1 MNRVTFPDR
10 TTRPLAVLAVAVTLG
25 VVATAAAPG
34 VIKIQRG
41 DTLSELAHKHGTTV
55 QALREL
61 NGLGGNNLIIA
72 GRTLRISKVPV
83 VRASKPAVAKA
94 RYVEVVHTVVRGDT
108 LTGIARRY
116 RQTPAGIAK
125 RNSLPKS
132 KVVRLGQRLVVG
144 SRRVSAPPAKNVA
157 LRKAAA
163 LRRGIPSAVPRER
176 VRALVIAQARKH
188 KVDPHLALALAWQE
202 SGLQQDVV
210 SSVGALGVMQVM
222 PTTGD
227 WVSRYLAKRPLD
239 LYDVEDNVEAGVRYL
254 AQLIKVAKTTDR
266 ALAGYYQGLQSV
278 TTRGMYDDTKRYVT
292 NITAIRRRLTKS

>member
-1 MNRVTFPDR
+1 
-10 TTRPLAVLAVAVTLG
+10 
-25 VVATAAAPG
+25 
-34 VIKIQRG
+34 
-41 DTLSELAHKHGTTV
+41 
-55 QALREL
+55 
-61 NGLGGNNLIIA
+61 
-72 GRTLRISKVPV
+72 
-83 VRASKPAVAKA
+83 
-94 RYVEVVHTVVRGDT
+94 
-108 LTGIARRY
+108 
-116 RQTPAGIAK
+116 
-125 RNSLPKS
+125 
-132 KVVRLGQRLVVG
+132 
-144 SRRVSAPPAKNVA
+144 
-157 LRKAAA
+157 
-163 LRRGIPSAVPRER
+163 

-266 ALAGYYQGLQSV
+266 ALAGYYQGLHSV

-292 NITAIRRRLTKS
+292 NITAIRRRLTKT

>member
-1 MNRVTFPDR
+1 MTRVFPAR
-10 TTRPLAVLAVAVTLG
+10 LSRPLAVLAVTVALG

-34 VIKIQRG
+34 VIRIQRG
-41 DTLSELAHKHGTTV
+41 DTLSELARKHGTTV

-61 NGLGGNNLIIA
+61 NGLGGNNLIVA
-72 GRTLRISKVPV
+72 GKTLRVSKIPL
-83 VRASKPAVAKA
+83 VRATKPAVA
-94 RYVEVVHTVVRGDT
+94 RPRWVEVVHTVVRGDT
-108 LTGIARRY
+108 LTGIATRY
-116 RQTPAGIAK
+116 RQTPAGIAR
-125 RNSLPKS
+125 RNGLPRS

-144 SRRVSAPPAKNVA
+144 SRRIAPPATKVTI
-157 LRKAAA
+157 RKVSAV
-163 LRRGIPSAVPRER
+163 RRGVPDAVPRDR
-176 VRALVIAQARKH
+176 VRALVLAHARKH

-227 WVSRYLAKRPLD
+227 WVSRYLAKRSLD

-254 AQLIKVAKTTDR
+254 AQLLKVAKTTDR
-266 ALAGYYQGLQSV
+266 AIAGYYQGLQSV

-292 NITAIRRRLTKS
+292 NITAIRRRLAKR